1 MRVPGGEVMH
11 EDNQQNLQR
20 VSFEIYLYKRHV
32 FNSYKICLKRQ
43 FYVEENI

>member
-20 VSFEIYLYKRHV
+20 VSFEIYRLERHA

-43 FYVEENI
+43 FYLEENI